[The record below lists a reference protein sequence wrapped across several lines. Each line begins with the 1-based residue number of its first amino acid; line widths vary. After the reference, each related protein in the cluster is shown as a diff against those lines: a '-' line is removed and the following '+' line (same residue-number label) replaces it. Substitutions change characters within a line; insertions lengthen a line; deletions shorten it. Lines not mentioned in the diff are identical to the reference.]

1 MSMKYTEELLEQI
14 LQEGGAQVKEKYS
27 NYNQRL
33 RVTFHCQC
41 GVETTKRFEM
51 LHVHRLPYCEGC
63 SLKKKEQRKQAS
75 NLAKYGVT
83 NTAATHAVKEKI
95 DQLFHDKYGGHPKQT
110 KEVQEKWK
118 ATCLEKYGGH
128 PNQNKEVQIKSEASS
143 FAYKDYTMPSGT
155 IVKYQGYEHL
165 ALDELVK
172 LYKEED
178 ISSGRSAI
186 PSIVYHVDEKKHVYF
201 PDFFIRSENKI
212 IEVKS
217 EWTIQ
222 LKRGNIEEKAQA
234 TVKSGYAYEIWV
246 YNDKKVKVE
255 TRVYS
260 HASRHELQSV

>member
-1 MSMKYTEELLEQI
+1 MSMKYTEELLDQI

-63 SLKKKEQRKQAS
+63 SKKYMIEKAKATCMK
-75 NLAKYGVT
+75 KYGVS
-83 NTAATHAVKEKI
+83 NAGQSEEIKKKI
-95 DQLFHDKYGGHPKQT
+95 NETYTTKYGMHPLKT
-110 KEVQEKWK
+110 DEVKSK
-118 ATCLEKYGGH
+118 RVKTCLEKYGGH

-143 FAYKDYTMPSGT
+143 FAFKDYMMPSGT
-155 IVKYQGYEHL
+155 IVKYQGYEDL
-165 ALDELVK
+165 GLNELVK
-172 LYKEED
+172 LYEEED
-178 ISSGRSAI
+178 ISIGRSAI
-186 PSIVYHVDEKKHVYF
+186 PSIVYHVDQKKHVYF

-212 IEVKS
+212 IEIKS

-234 TVKSGYAYEIWV
+234 TVKAGYAYEIWV

-260 HASRHELQSV
+260 HGSRHELQSV